1 LYILKIN
8 YAGIRYWGALY
19 FFFRGNKIKGANSC
33 KLKNMINKTKI
44 FSLNLNILLIFGIV
58 F

>member
-1 LYILKIN
+1 MQELDI
-8 YAGIRYWGALY
+8 GEPLY

-33 KLKNMINKTKI
+33 KLKNMINKTKK
-44 FSLNLNILLIFGIV
+44 FSHLYLNILLIFGIV